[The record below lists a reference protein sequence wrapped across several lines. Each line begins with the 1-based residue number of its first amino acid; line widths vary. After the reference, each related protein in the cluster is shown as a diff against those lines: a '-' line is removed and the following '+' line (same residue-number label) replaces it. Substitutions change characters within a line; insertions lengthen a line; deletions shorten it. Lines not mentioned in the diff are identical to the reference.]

1 MARGHGW
8 GRGLR
13 VWVGAQVGWAFV
25 FFYIAMGGGELLLS
39 SLLVLLGGIIR
50 FRKLESINCLINC
63 EDEAIIV
70 KL

>member
-1 MARGHGW
+1 MSLNSRVVILARAA
-8 GRGLR
+8 
-13 VWVGAQVGWAFV
+13 VVV
-25 FFYIAMGGGELLLS
+25 AMGGGELLLS
-39 SLLVLLGGIIR
+39 SLSVLLGGIIR